1 MQEAKSGWG
10 KVFALD
16 GGDVEAD
23 NLIR

>member
-1 MQEAKSGWG
+1 MAGG

-16 GGDVEAD
+16 GGHAEAD